1 MENNR
6 QYYYGKSSTLNIGGT
21 LVSTGRYPIAPWG
34 QWHTLSDLEDFI
46 TDVSASAAAF
56 PGMVVSVV
64 DDEENNGVY
73 MIWKVGADALD
84 ENDNTKCSPDA
95 YRKLVFKG
103 EYGKLH
109 LEDGEEPEDG
119 ITNVTELQKI
129 LDDMDYT
136 YSMGLTD
143 LDYRLS
149 HYGDEID
156 KREEI
161 YAQAFTDLNGKIDE
175 FVESIEELDL
185 SDNIEILS
193 TTLGNLGSTV
203 IENEKITAKAI
214 NYLND
219 RIDLIAG
226 GEIGSGNVTNI
237 SYGHFPYVVE
247 DNGNTT
253 TYTLSIGAASVEDAM
268 AYIDYHFGENKG
280 TFTSSNVTALDGWA
294 SVFDT
299 ETFVNSV
306 KTDILSTIT
315 DNELVTASSL
325 NDLNTRI
332 DDLDADTIVRQDTSG
347 NLKTKGYGED
357 TNYIGSTDDI
367 VLGVGVYANK
377 RRSFGWGNSFQGIFL
392 TPSGN
397 DDDKYTVRLENQSDI
412 SGQSQVLE
420 VFADACIGGHI
431 LKSGAT
437 HQRVATIIDAV
448 YDSSVPS
455 VTLTLDSTLTSD
467 GENEI
472 QVETKYTYES
482 KVGEMNFCV
491 GNFMNSGKQNI
502 ALGSSQFVSGGFSI
516 TMGLMNASSGSKAIT
531 LGSHN
536 NNRVNFGTSI
546 GSDNTLKG
554 KMGGTVIGRN
564 NSLTANGSNPGV
576 VLGISN
582 TMSSGSGA
590 VIGSSNTIS
599 TESGYAIG
607 EHNTVLYPGVALGYY
622 SKEYTSSN
630 NSEKNLFVV
639 GAGTSNASKNV
650 IEQKQNGDLYITGIG
665 TFNGTNSGTS
675 GVETLQAVIA
685 DLASRLQAVEAQLP
699 TT

>member
-34 QWHTLSDLEDFI
+34 QWRTLSDLEDFI

-95 YRKLVFKG
+95 YRRLVFKG

-119 ITNVTELQKI
+119 ITNVAELQEVI
-129 LDDMDYT
+129 EGMDYT
-136 YSMGLTD
+136 YALGLTN
-143 LDYRLS
+143 LDDRLTETDS
-149 HYGDEID
+149 IIANNE
-156 KREEI
+156 KI
-161 YAQAFTDLNGKIDE
+161 YAQIMTDLRDRIN
-175 FVESIEELDL
+175 SINSSASELN
-185 SDNIEILS
+185 DNDEILS
-193 TTLGNLGSTV
+193 AAITGLHDSM
-203 IENEKITAKAI
+203 IENEKTTAKAI

-219 RIDLIAG
+219 RIDLIVG
-226 GEIGSGNVTNI
+226 GGTGGSSNI
-237 SYGHFPYVVE
+237 DYGQFPIPLMNHLKKE
-247 DNGNTT
+247 
-253 TYTLSIGAASVEDAM
+253 GAASVDDAM
-268 AYIDYHFGENKG
+268 DYIEYYFGSKKGSFGNLTDSESENDV
-280 TFTSSNVTALDGWA
+280 VTEGWA
-294 SVFDT
+294 DVLDT
-299 ETFVNSV
+299 RDYIRGIENNIIS
-306 KTDILSTIT
+306 LIT

-377 RRSFGWGNSFQGIFL
+377 KRSFGWGNAFQGIYL

-397 DDDKYTVRLENQSDI
+397 DDNKYTVRLENPSDI
-412 SGQSQVLE
+412 SGHNQVLE
-420 VFADACIGGHI
+420 VFADVCIGGHI
-431 LKSGAT
+431 LKSGST

-455 VTLTLDSTLTSD
+455 VTLTLDSPLTSD

-482 KVGEMNFCV
+482 KTGEMNFCA
-491 GNFMNSGKQNI
+491 GNFMNTGKQNI
-502 ALGSSQFVSGGFSI
+502 ALGSSQFVSSGFSI

-536 NNRVNFGTSI
+536 NNRVNFGTAI
-546 GSDNTLKG
+546 GSDNTIKG
-554 KMGGTVIGRN
+554 KYAGTVIGRN
-564 NSLTANGSNPGV
+564 NSLTANGSNPGI
-576 VLGISN
+576 VLGTSN
-582 TMSSGSGA
+582 SMTTGSGV
-590 VIGSSNTIS
+590 VIGTSNTIS

-607 EHNTVLYPGVALGYY
+607 EHNVVLYPGVALGYY
-622 SKEYTSSN
+622 SKEYTSAN

-639 GAGTSNASKNV
+639 GAGTSNASKNA

-665 TFNGTNSGTS
+665 TFDGTNSGTS

-685 DLASRLQAVEAQLP
+685 NLASRLQAVESQLP

>member
-34 QWHTLSDLEDFI
+34 QWRTLSDLEDFI

-95 YRKLVFKG
+95 YRRLVFKG

-119 ITNVTELQKI
+119 ITNVAELQEVI
-129 LDDMDYT
+129 EGMDYT
-136 YSMGLTD
+136 YALGLTN
-143 LDYRLS
+143 LDDRLTETDS
-149 HYGDEID
+149 IIANNE
-156 KREEI
+156 KI
-161 YAQAFTDLNGKIDE
+161 YAQIMTDLRDRIN
-175 FVESIEELDL
+175 SINSSASELN
-185 SDNIEILS
+185 DNDEILS
-193 TTLGNLGSTV
+193 AAITGLHDSM
-203 IENEKITAKAI
+203 IENEKTTAKAI

-219 RIDLIAG
+219 RIDLIVG
-226 GEIGSGNVTNI
+226 GGTGGSSNI
-237 SYGHFPYVVE
+237 DYGQFPIPLMGHIKTE
-247 DNGNTT
+247 
-253 TYTLSIGAASVEDAM
+253 GAASVDDAM
-268 AYIDYHFGENKG
+268 DYIEYYYGSTKGSFGNLTDSESDND
-280 TFTSSNVTALDGWA
+280 VITAGWA
-294 SVFDT
+294 DVL
-299 ETFVNSV
+299 
-306 KTDILSTIT
+306 DIRDYIRGIENNIISLIT

-377 RRSFGWGNSFQGIFL
+377 KRSFGWGNAFQGIYL

-397 DDDKYTVRLENQSDI
+397 DDDKYTVRLENPSDI
-412 SGQSQVLE
+412 SGHNQVLE
-420 VFADACIGGHI
+420 VFADVCIGGHI
-431 LKSGAT
+431 LKSGST

-455 VTLTLDSTLTSD
+455 VTLTLDSPLTSD

-482 KVGEMNFCV
+482 KTGEMNFCA
-491 GNFMNSGKQNI
+491 GNFMNTGKQNI
-502 ALGSSQFVSGGFSI
+502 ALGSSQFVSSGFSI

-536 NNRVNFGTSI
+536 NNRVNFGTAI
-546 GSDNTLKG
+546 GSDNTIKG
-554 KMGGTVIGRN
+554 KYAGTVIGRN
-564 NSLTANGSNPGV
+564 NSLTANGSNPGI
-576 VLGISN
+576 VLGTSN
-582 TMSSGSGA
+582 SMTTGSGV
-590 VIGSSNTIS
+590 VIGTSNTIS

-607 EHNTVLYPGVALGYY
+607 EHNRVLYPGVALGYY
-622 SKEYTSSN
+622 SKEYTSAN

-639 GAGTSNASKNV
+639 GAGTSNTSKNA

-665 TFNGTNSGTS
+665 TFDGTNSGTS

-685 DLASRLQAVEAQLP
+685 NLASRLQAVESQLP

>member
-34 QWHTLSDLEDFI
+34 QWRTLSDLEDFI

-119 ITNVTELQKI
+119 ITNVAELQEVI
-129 LDDMDYT
+129 EGMDYT
-136 YSMGLTD
+136 YALGLTN
-143 LDYRLS
+143 LDDRLNETNS
-149 HYGDEID
+149 IIANNE
-156 KREEI
+156 KI
-161 YAQAFTDLNGKIDE
+161 YAQIMTDLRDRIN
-175 FVESIEELDL
+175 SANSSASELN
-185 SDNIEILS
+185 DNDEILS
-193 TTLGNLGSTV
+193 AAITGLHDSM
-203 IENEKITAKAI
+203 IENEKTTAKAI

-219 RIDLIAG
+219 RIDLIVG
-226 GEIGSGNVTNI
+226 GGTGGSNI
-237 SYGHFPYVVE
+237 DYGQFPIPLMNHLKE
-247 DNGNTT
+247 E
-253 TYTLSIGAASVEDAM
+253 GAASVDDAM
-268 AYIDYHFGENKG
+268 DYIEYYFGSNKG
-280 TFTSSNVTALDGWA
+280 SFGNLTDSESENDVVTEGWA
-294 SVFDT
+294 DVLDT
-299 ETFVNSV
+299 RDYIRGIENNIIS
-306 KTDILSTIT
+306 LIT

-377 RRSFGWGNSFQGIFL
+377 KRSFGWGNAFQGIYL

-397 DDDKYTVRLENQSDI
+397 DDDKYTVRLENPSDI
-412 SGQSQVLE
+412 SGHNQVLE
-420 VFADACIGGHI
+420 VFADVCIGGHI
-431 LKSGAT
+431 LKSGSI

-455 VTLTLDSTLTSD
+455 VTLTLDSPLTSD

-482 KVGEMNFCV
+482 KTGEMNFCA
-491 GNFMNSGKQNI
+491 GNFMNTGKQNI
-502 ALGSSQFVSGGFSI
+502 ALGSSQFVSSGFSI

-536 NNRVNFGTSI
+536 NNRVNFGTAI
-546 GSDNTLKG
+546 GSDNTIKG
-554 KMGGTVIGRN
+554 KYAGTVIGRN
-564 NSLTANGSNPGV
+564 NSLTANGSNPGI
-576 VLGISN
+576 VLGTSN
-582 TMSSGSGA
+582 SMTTGSGV
-590 VIGSSNTIS
+590 VIGTSNTIS

-607 EHNTVLYPGVALGYY
+607 EHNRVLYPGVALGYY
-622 SKEYTSSN
+622 SKEYTSAN

-665 TFNGTNSGTS
+665 TFDGTNSGTS

-685 DLASRLQAVEAQLP
+685 NLASRLQAVESQLP

>member
-34 QWHTLSDLEDFI
+34 QWRTLSDLEDFI

-95 YRKLVFKG
+95 YRRLVFKG
-103 EYGKLH
+103 EYGKINVG
-109 LEDGEEPEDG
+109 EDEEPEDG

-219 RIDLIAG
+219 RIDLIVG
-226 GEIGSGNVTNI
+226 GGTGGSSNI
-237 SYGHFPYVVE
+237 DYGQFPIPSMNHLKE
-247 DNGNTT
+247 E
-253 TYTLSIGAASVEDAM
+253 GAASVDDAM
-268 AYIDYHFGENKG
+268 DYIEYYFESNKG
-280 TFTSSNVTALDGWA
+280 SFGNFEDDIVTAGWA
-294 SVFDT
+294 DVLNTRDYIRGI
-299 ETFVNSV
+299 ENNL
-306 KTDILSTIT
+306 ISTIT

-377 RRSFGWGNSFQGIFL
+377 KRSFGWGNAFQGIYL

-397 DDDKYTVRLENQSDI
+397 DDDKYTVRLENPSDI
-412 SGQSQVLE
+412 SGHNQVLE
-420 VFADACIGGHI
+420 VFADVCIGGHI
-431 LKSGAT
+431 LKSGST

-455 VTLTLDSTLTSD
+455 VTLTLDSPLTSD

-482 KVGEMNFCV
+482 KTGEMNFCA
-491 GNFMNSGKQNI
+491 GNFMNTGKQNI
-502 ALGSSQFVSGGFSI
+502 ALGSSQFVSSGFSI

-536 NNRVNFGTSI
+536 NNRVNFGTAI
-546 GSDNTLKG
+546 GSDNTIKG
-554 KMGGTVIGRN
+554 KYAGTVIGRN
-564 NSLTANGSNPGV
+564 NSLTANGSNPGI
-576 VLGISN
+576 VLGTSN
-582 TMSSGSGA
+582 SMTTGSGV
-590 VIGSSNTIS
+590 VIGTSNTIS

-607 EHNTVLYPGVALGYY
+607 EHNRVLYPGVALGYY
-622 SKEYTSSN
+622 SKEYTSAN

-665 TFNGTNSGTS
+665 TFDGTNSGTS

-685 DLASRLQAVEAQLP
+685 NLASRLQAVESQLP